1 MDKEYDIE
9 RLVSEINFN
18 DNFIGYNRNGVVLT
32 NREIDVL
39 KRNNIDYEKF
49 TSVSELLYEID
60 DIINDIDD
68 LELEDVASSI
78 SERNYYLNTRK

>member
-60 DIINDIDD
+60 DIISDIDD
-68 LELEDVASSI
+68 LELEDVASSV